1 MEVGDLS
8 NQLNLRRLIGS
19 YGLVL
24 ILLLLLLLFT
34 ALAPTFFS
42 FPTLVNVS
50 RQVATIGICAVGMTI
65 VMISGGLDLSIGSV
79 LGLVNIVGAKL
90 IVEAGIHPVAAIG
103 ICLLLAAGIGV
114 INAFWITVVDI
125 PPLIATLGMM
135 TSLRGV
141 SYVLSGGRPIW
152 GFSDGFRMIGRGY
165 VAGIPIPVLVM
176 LGVFLAGWAF
186 LNFTRHGRFVYGI
199 GGSETAARRSGI
211 SVIRTKFLV
220 YILSSVLAALAGL
233 LVLSR
238 LNAGLPTTGTGLEM
252 EVVTAVVLGG
262 VSIYGGKGSVG
273 GVFVGVFI
281 MGVLSIGMTYLNV
294 TEYVQLVIRG
304 LVLLVAIG
312 LGNLSRD
319 RQAATAAA

>member
-1 MEVGDLS
+1 MEIRSPSTDTDLRS
-8 NQLNLRRLIGS
+8 LVAS
-19 YGLVL
+19 YGLLL
-24 ILLLLLLLFT
+24 ILLLLLSFFT
-34 ALAPTFFS
+34 VLAPSFFS
-42 FPTLVNVS
+42 IPTLVNVS

-65 VMISGGLDLSIGSV
+65 VMICGGLDLSIGSLV
-79 LGLVNIVGAKL
+79 GLVNIVGAKL
-90 IVEAGIHPVAAIG
+90 IVDAGIHPIVAVIV
-103 ICLLLAAGIGV
+103 CLLLAVVIGV
-114 INAFWITVVDI
+114 VNAFWITVVNI

-141 SYVLSGGRPIW
+141 SYVLSEGRPIW
-152 GFSDGFRMIGRGY
+152 GFSDGFRLMGRGY
-165 VAGIPIPVLVM
+165 VAGIPNPVLVM
-176 LGVFLAGWAF
+176 LGVFVAGWGF
-186 LNFTRHGRFVYGI
+186 LNFTRQGRFVYGI

-211 SVIRTKFLV
+211 NVVRTRFLV
-220 YILSSVLAALAGL
+220 YVISSVLAAVAGL

-273 GVFVGVFI
+273 GVFIGVFI

-312 LGNLSRD
+312 LGNLSKKD
-319 RQAATAAA
+319 HTATVAG